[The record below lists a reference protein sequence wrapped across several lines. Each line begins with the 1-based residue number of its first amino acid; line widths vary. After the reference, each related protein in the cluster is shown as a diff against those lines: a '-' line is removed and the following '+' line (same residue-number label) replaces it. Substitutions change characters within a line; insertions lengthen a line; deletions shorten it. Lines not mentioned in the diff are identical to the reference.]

1 MMKLKTIKTFTRRS
15 RKELEIKIMTTKL
28 EKKNI
33 INLD

>member
-1 MMKLKTIKTFTRRS
+1 MKLKTIKTFTRRP

-28 EKKNI
+28 EKNNI